1 MKFEKLTENKI
12 RIILNLTDL
21 EEEHID
27 LHSFM
32 SNSPESQALF
42 CNLLNQAEKEI
53 GFCTKDYK
61 LMIEAVAV
69 PNGVFILTV
78 TRLPEKEL
86 NKKPIKIKRKASTI
100 INNSLVLY
108 SFDSFDD
115 YCDFCNYLN
124 LHLENEV
131 FTKLKKTSLYLYN
144 SKYYLCIHI
153 TKTNLSIVKAINYE
167 ISEFGNSIAN
177 PELFE
182 GKLLEYGKMIFKTNA
197 IFNCVKAFYN
207 K

>member
-12 RIILNLTDL
+12 RITLNLTDL
-21 EEEHID
+21 EEKHID

-42 CNLLNQAEKEI
+42 CNLLNQAEKEV
-53 GFCTKDYK
+53 GFYTKDYK

-69 PNGVFILTV
+69 PNGNFILTV

-86 NKKPIKIKRKASTI
+86 NKKPVKIKRKTSS
-100 INNSLVLY
+100 INNSLVIY
-108 SFDSFDD
+108 SFNSFDD
-115 YCDFCNYLN
+115 YCEFCNYLN
-124 LHLENEV
+124 LHLNNET
-131 FTKLKKTSLYLYN
+131 FTKLKKVSLYLYN

-153 TKTNLSIVKAINYE
+153 TKTNLSIVKTINYE
-167 ISEFGNSIAN
+167 ISEFGNNIDN

-182 GKLLEYGKMIFKTNA
+182 RKLLEYGKIIFKTNA
-197 IFNCVKAFYN
+197 IYNCIRTFYSN
-207 K
+207 

>member
-12 RIILNLTDL
+12 RITLNLTDL

-42 CNLLNQAEKEI
+42 CNLLNQAEKEV
-53 GFCTKDYK
+53 GFYTKDYK

-69 PNGVFILTV
+69 PNGNFILTV

-86 NKKPIKIKRKASTI
+86 NKKPVKIKRKTSS
-100 INNSLVLY
+100 INNSLVIY
-108 SFDSFDD
+108 SFNSFDD
-115 YCDFCNYLN
+115 YCEFCNYLN
-124 LHLENEV
+124 LHLNNET
-131 FTKLKKTSLYLYN
+131 FTKLKKVSLYLYN

-153 TKTNLSIVKAINYE
+153 TKTNLSIVKTINYE
-167 ISEFGNSIAN
+167 ISEFGNSIDN

-182 GKLLEYGKMIFKTNA
+182 RKLLEYGKIIFKTNA
-197 IFNCVKAFYN
+197 IHNCIRAFYSN
-207 K
+207 

>member
-12 RIILNLTDL
+12 RITLNLTDL
-21 EEEHID
+21 EEKHID

-42 CNLLNQAEKEI
+42 CNLLNQAEKEV
-53 GFCTKDYK
+53 GFYTKDYK

-69 PNGVFILTV
+69 PNGNFILTV

-86 NKKPIKIKRKASTI
+86 NKKPVKIKRKTSS
-100 INNSLVLY
+100 INNSLVIY
-108 SFDSFDD
+108 SFNSFDD
-115 YCDFCNYLN
+115 YCEFCNYLN
-124 LHLENEV
+124 LHLNNET
-131 FTKLKKTSLYLYN
+131 FTKLKKVSLYLYN

-153 TKTNLSIVKAINYE
+153 TKTNLSIVKTINYE
-167 ISEFGNSIAN
+167 ISEFGNSIDN

-182 GKLLEYGKMIFKTNA
+182 RKLLEYGKIIFKTNA
-197 IFNCVKAFYN
+197 IYNCIRTFYSN
-207 K
+207 

>member
-12 RIILNLTDL
+12 RITLNLSDL

-42 CNLLNQAEKEI
+42 CNLLNQAEKEV
-53 GFCTKDYK
+53 GFYTKDYK
-61 LMIEAVAV
+61 LMIEAIAI
-69 PNGVFILTV
+69 PNGNFILTI

-86 NKKPIKIKRKASTI
+86 NKKPVKIKRKTSS
-100 INNSLVLY
+100 INNSLVIY
-108 SFDSFDD
+108 SFNSFDD
-115 YCDFCNYLN
+115 YCEFCNYLN
-124 LHLENEV
+124 LHLNNET
-131 FTKLKKTSLYLYN
+131 FTKLKKVSLYLHN

-153 TKTNLSIVKAINYE
+153 TKTNLPIVKTINYE
-167 ISEFGNSIAN
+167 ISEFGNSIDN

-182 GKLLEYGKMIFKTNA
+182 RKLLEYGKIIFKTNA
-197 IFNCVKAFYN
+197 IYNCIRTFYN
-207 K
+207 N